1 MRVFE
6 KDCYMSKL
14 GTVYWITGLSGAG
27 KTTVGRLFYERLQ
40 STKEGVVFLDG
51 DILREVFGDDLGYT
65 IEERRRCAMRYA
77 RICRMLSLQGMD
89 VVCCTISMFDEV
101 RAWNRDHIASY
112 REIYLK
118 VSEEVLRSRNQKGLY
133 ESSKDE
139 LVGYGVKMEEPKKP
153 DIVIENSGE
162 ESPEKA
168 VQKIW
173 EVVVQ

>member
-1 MRVFE
+1 MLME
-6 KDCYMSKL
+6 EQ

-27 KTTVGRLFYERLQ
+27 KTTIGRVLYEKIHDIK
-40 STKEGVVFLDG
+40 SNIVFLDG
-51 DILREVFGDDLGYT
+51 DILRSVFGDDLGYT
-65 IEERRRCAMRYA
+65 IEDRHRCAMRYA

-89 VVCCTISMFDEV
+89 VVCCTISMFDDV
-101 RAWNRDHIASY
+101 RAWNREHIASY

-118 VSEEVLRSRNQKGLY
+118 VPEEVLRRRNQKGLY

-139 LVGYGVKMEEPKKP
+139 LVGYGVKMEEPKRP

-173 EVVVQ
+173 GVVVQ